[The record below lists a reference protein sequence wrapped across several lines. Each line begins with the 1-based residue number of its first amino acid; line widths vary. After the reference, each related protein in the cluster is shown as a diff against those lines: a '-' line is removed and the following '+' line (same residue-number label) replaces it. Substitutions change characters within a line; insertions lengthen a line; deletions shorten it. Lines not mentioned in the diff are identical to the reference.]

1 MLRILFIFTQIVI
14 FAQMFI
20 VGQHL
25 ARCSSRDIYLR
36 LQPLWRSLAPVL
48 FLVPLATFS
57 LIILMRPPPEV
68 TLGLAI
74 LAAAP
79 GAPVTTRRA
88 ETAGADM
95 GYVSALQLTLALV
108 APVFLPATLGLF
120 DWAFD
125 ISPPAITP
133 GTVTG
138 QVAIVTFV
146 PAALGWFLSRF
157 APEFSQHY
165 DTVISRAAKALFVAL
180 LNIVFLALIFVP
192 ELRAMLF
199 IGWTG
204 SLALLSMVSLAIV
217 FGHTFGGKRADRRSG
232 LAIAAVARNLG
243 LALYIAELSP
253 VSVAAIPT
261 ILSYALVGNLLA
273 LPYSKWIKRQ
283 SDAAHLKRE
292 PLCG

>member
-1 MLRILFIFTQIVI
+1 MLRILLIFTGIVI

-25 ARCSSRDIYLR
+25 ARRSSLDICLR

-48 FLVPLATFS
+48 LLVPLATFS
-57 LIILMRPPPEV
+57 LILVMRPPPEV

-79 GAPVTTRRA
+79 GAPVTARRA
-88 ETAGADM
+88 EAAGADI
-95 GYVSALQLTLALV
+95 GYASALQLTLALV

-125 ISPPAITP
+125 ISPPAVTP
-133 GTVTG
+133 GTITG

-146 PAALGWFLSRF
+146 PATLGWLLSRY

-165 DTVISRAAKALFVAL
+165 DTVLSRAAKALFVAL
-180 LNIVFLALIFVP
+180 LIIVILALIFVP
-192 ELRAMLF
+192 ELRAMLL

-204 SLALLSMVSLAIV
+204 SLAVLLMASFAIA

-232 LAIAAVARNLG
+232 LAIATVARNLG

-253 VSVAAIPT
+253 ASVAAIPT
-261 ILSYALVGNLLA
+261 ILTYALVGILLA
-273 LPYSKWIKRQ
+273 LPYSNWIKRQ
-283 SDAAHLKRE
+283 SDAAQLKTGPSR
-292 PLCG
+292 G

>member
-1 MLRILFIFTQIVI
+1 MLRILLIFTGIVI

-25 ARCSSRDIYLR
+25 ARRSSLDICLR

-48 FLVPLATFS
+48 LLVPLATFS
-57 LIILMRPPPEV
+57 LILVMRPPPEV

-79 GAPVTTRRA
+79 GAPVTARRA
-88 ETAGADM
+88 EAAGADI

-125 ISPPAITP
+125 ISPPAVTP
-133 GTVTG
+133 GTITG

-146 PAALGWFLSRF
+146 PATLGWLLSRY

-165 DTVISRAAKALFVAL
+165 DTVLSRAAKALFVAL
-180 LNIVFLALIFVP
+180 LIIVILALIFVP
-192 ELRAMLF
+192 ELRAMLL

-204 SLALLSMVSLAIV
+204 SLAVLLMASFAIA

-232 LAIAAVARNLG
+232 LAIATVARNLG

-253 VSVAAIPT
+253 ASVAAIPT
-261 ILSYALVGNLLA
+261 ILTYALVGILLA
-273 LPYSKWIKRQ
+273 LPYSNWIKRQ
-283 SDAAHLKRE
+283 SDAAQLKTGPSR
-292 PLCG
+292 G

>member
-1 MLRILFIFTQIVI
+1 MSQILFIFTGNVI

-20 VGQHL
+20 VGQQL
-25 ARCSSRDIYLR
+25 ARCSSLDILHR

-48 FLVPLATFS
+48 LLVPLATFS
-57 LIILMRPPPEV
+57 LIVLLRPPPAV

-88 ETAGADM
+88 EAAGADI
-95 GYVSALQLTLALV
+95 GYVSVLQLTLALV
-108 APVFLPATLGLF
+108 APAFSPATLGLF

-133 GTVTG
+133 GTVAR

-146 PAALGWFLSRF
+146 PAALGWLLSRF
-157 APEFSQHY
+157 APEFSQRY
-165 DTVISRAAKALFVAL
+165 DLVFSRVAKALFVAL
-180 LNIVFLALIFVP
+180 LIVVLLALIFVP
-192 ELRAMLF
+192 ELRAMLL

-204 SLALLSMVSLAIV
+204 GLAVLSVAALAIV

-232 LAIAAVARNLG
+232 LAIATVARNLG

-253 VSVAAIPT
+253 ASVAAIPT
-261 ILSYALVGNLLA
+261 IMTYALAGFLLA
-273 LPYSKWIKRQ
+273 FPYAKWIRRQ
-283 SDAAHLKRE
+283 SDAAQRKTY
-292 PLCG
+292 G